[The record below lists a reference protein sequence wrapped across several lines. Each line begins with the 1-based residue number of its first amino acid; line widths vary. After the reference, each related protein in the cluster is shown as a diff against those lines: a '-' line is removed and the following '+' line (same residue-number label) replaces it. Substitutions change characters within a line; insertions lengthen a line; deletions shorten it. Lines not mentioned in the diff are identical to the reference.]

1 MALPDDRR
9 WLAAAF
15 IALLGV
21 VTLAA
26 LGLVAARRWL
36 GIESAE
42 VKEILVIVFPT
53 LSALAAGAAGFYF
66 RGRS

>member
-9 WLAAAF
+9 WLALAF
-15 IALLGV
+15 IVLLGV
-21 VTLAA
+21 VTVAA
-26 LGLVAARRWL
+26 LALVAARRWL

-42 VKEILVIVFPT
+42 VKEILVIIFPT
-53 LSALAAGAAGFYF
+53 LSTLAAGAAGFYF